1 MQWYCCKVG
10 CYARQLRTKMEPKT
24 DALTLVEH
32 MQCPLLV
39 FLLTVDKKG
48 KRF

>member
-10 CYARQLRTKMEPKT
+10 CYAPQLRTKMEPKT
-24 DALTLVEH
+24 DALTLIER